1 MYFHLKTLKLVL
13 SGPNEL
19 SIIDVELIPY
29 IFGAQGLPK
38 GPSKIYSY
46 VNTIFAYF
54 PVLLVWDG
62 RRFIT
67 TKGDEINSLTSVR
80 DLRLHA
86 QLRKPWNNAFRST
99 ALVDYEDML
108 VNRAAQLIT
117 HLQKQC
123 DDGVYLV
130 DLANLISFF
139 SSVYPFVYNPD
150 TISMLIVW
158 CQFRFYG

>member
-1 MYFHLKTLKLVL
+1 M
-13 SGPNEL
+13 
-19 SIIDVELIPY
+19 
-29 IFGAQGLPK
+29 
-38 GPSKIYSY
+38 
-46 VNTIFAYF
+46 
-54 PVLLVWDG
+54 WDG

-67 TKGDEINSLTSVR
+67 TKGDEMNSLTSVR

-123 DDGVYLV
+123 DDGVCV

-139 SSVYPFVYNPD
+139 SCVYLSFIIPIGFPCSPCGTSFDFMGDFV
-150 TISMLIVW
+150 
-158 CQFRFYG
+158 